1 MDANAIITSEADLR
15 RVVSSELANILPK
28 LPLPPQLTPGPKA
41 WMSNREAMEFLDL
54 SKATL
59 QRYRDSGILPYS
71 KIGGN
76 IFYKYSD
83 LVAVLE
89 ENMQG

>member
-1 MDANAIITSEADLR
+1 MEPKAIITSEADLR
-15 RVVSSELANILPK
+15 HVVSSELANALPRL
-28 LPLPPQLTPGPKA
+28 LPSSHPPQGPKE
-41 WMSNREAMEFLDL
+41 WLSNREAMEFLDL

-59 QRYRDSGILPYS
+59 QRYRDRGILPFS

-76 IFYKYSD
+76 IYYRYDD

-89 ENMQG
+89 ENLVK